1 MNEEKEKIKDFS
13 HWFFL
18 ILMFITSFL
27 IISSSYSVYLM
38 FGDML
43 TWAGDLEKQVC
54 QIKDLRSG
62 NPLRTVLSEMMLS
75 VGYSYF
81 LICFCICIILESQ
94 LAVVCDW

>member
-1 MNEEKEKIKDFS
+1 MRDQMNEEKEKIKDFS

-43 TWAGDLEKQVC
+43 T
-54 QIKDLRSG
+54 
-62 NPLRTVLSEMMLS
+62 
-75 VGYSYF
+75 
-81 LICFCICIILESQ
+81 
-94 LAVVCDW
+94 